1 MARWWA
7 NTSPRSHMALHGR
20 TSISTRQWSL
30 GPCSPPFV
38 ACTRTATN
46 TFQVRAGQQHEG
58 RRASARPHDEE
69 RCHQARAY
77 VAGTGRQGKE
87 RKVATSKAPPRVGPP
102 GESSG
107 GSTRGGALLVAT
119 LRSLPC
125 VPVPATYARAW

>member
-1 MARWWA
+1 
-7 NTSPRSHMALHGR
+7 MALHGR
-20 TSISTRQWSL
+20 PSISTRQWSL

-87 RKVATSKAPPRVGPP
+87 RKVRPVRRLLV
-102 GESSG
+102 
-107 GSTRGGALLVAT
+107 STRQALPPAGRHEEAPYWSHLTLFALPARPGHVRARLVT
-119 LRSLPC
+119 TFLVVR
-125 VPVPATYARAW
+125 TR